1 MKLDSGKLLFSK
13 LHLLLL
19 GSALVL
25 IAPLAAQRMGT
36 ASVPKKRNDF
46 DLSRMRMAVF
56 NPREI
61 RWGDPVE
68 NLQAG
73 IQVDEATGM
82 LGCWFRNASTNE
94 LTVCTYTWQ
103 WQDNY
108 QLLQVRSN
116 DMWLSP
122 RKTVGYRPDLSGIG
136 PRADQLMKAPA
147 GAVLGRMPITYQL
160 VALPADASG
169 TLKHNALEAGGSLG
183 PVHLADLLA
192 FDMPADT
199 LTQSRV
205 VVRLVCQSLRP
216 QPFAVVSAPVV
227 IDGRALLALRAK
239 GAAPYPYKTQ
249 GQSVEEHRIQTES
262 FLLLLAQS
270 PQKESPV
277 GQKP

>member
-1 MKLDSGKLLFSK
+1 MKLDAGKLLFSK

-36 ASVPKKRNDF
+36 ASVPKKRIDIG
-46 DLSRMRMAVF
+46 LSRMRMAVF

-116 DMWLSP
+116 DVWLSP
-122 RKTVGYRPDLSGIG
+122 RKTVGYRPDLSGMG

-192 FDMPADT
+192 FDWPAET

-227 IDGRALLALRAK
+227 IDGRALQALRAK

-249 GQSVEEHRIQTES
+249 GQSVEEHRIQTER
-262 FLLLLAQS
+262 FLLLLARS

-277 GQKP
+277 RKNP